1 MGSIKVS
8 TIEALKYA
16 NGAIDIVTVQVYAWA
31 SDVEFGVLIS
41 INFSAFIVQ
50 SLPEYEL

>member
-16 NGAIDIVTVQVYAWA
+16 NGATDTVTVQVYAWA
-31 SDVEFGVLIS
+31 SDVEFGVPTS
-41 INFSAFIVQ
+41 INSSALIV
-50 SLPEYEL
+50 